1 MTIEITAVG
10 FKRTEDKLKHEVRET
25 MLEVPERVIKAFDEY
40 GTETS
45 EREAKY
51 VVAEAILPQDS
62 VKVVKVYERVDGS
75 LKERVNLSTL
85 DSLSSRLAA
94 LEGLPVQVA
103 TYVLSRL
110 SRA

>member
-1 MTIEITAVG
+1 LTIEITAVG

-40 GTETS
+40 GTEAS

-62 VKVVKVYERVDGS
+62 VKVVKV
-75 LKERVNLSTL
+75 
-85 DSLSSRLAA
+85 
-94 LEGLPVQVA
+94 
-103 TYVLSRL
+103 
-110 SRA
+110 